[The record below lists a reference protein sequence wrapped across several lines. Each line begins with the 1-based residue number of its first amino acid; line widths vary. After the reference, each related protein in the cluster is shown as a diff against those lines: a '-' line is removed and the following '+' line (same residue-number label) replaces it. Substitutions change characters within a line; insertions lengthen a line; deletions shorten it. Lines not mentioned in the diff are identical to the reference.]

1 MQSNA
6 FLLSPPHCS
15 SSSSSS
21 TWYLRHTDSIHR
33 YPNFRLNSFPPKRK
47 SVHGVSIPS
56 SSTTSLTYSSLSAYS
71 NSCKWNT
78 NTSKSGRHF
87 RCNDAIK
94 SIHETPPPLSPS
106 SSSSSNSLSQRLELG
121 VLFCLWYVSNIYFN
135 IFNKQ
140 VLKVYPYPVT
150 ISLIQFAIG
159 TLLILIMWSFNLYKR
174 PNITK
179 SQLVAIVPLAI
190 VHTMGN
196 LCTNMSLGKVSVSF
210 THTVKALEPFFSVI
224 ISALF
229 LGEVPTVWVLSSLV
243 PVVGGVAMASLTEDS
258 FDWVGFWSAMGSNL
272 ANQSRNVF
280 SKQFMVKKEESLDNI
295 TLFSMI
301 TILSFALNVPLT
313 LCMEGV
319 KFSPSFLQSAG
330 LDVRELCVR
339 TLLSGLCFHAHQ
351 QIAYMILQR
360 VSPVTHSV
368 GNCVKRV
375 VVIVSSVLF
384 FKTPVSPINS
394 IGTGIALAGVF
405 LYSRVKQIN
414 KPKRSE

>member
-6 FLLSPPHCS
+6 YLLSPPHPS
-15 SSSSSS
+15 S
-21 TWYLRHTDSIHR
+21 YLSNAEFLYRN
-33 YPNFRLNSFPPKRK
+33 PNFRLNSFLNKRK
-47 SVHGVSIPS
+47 GVCVVS
-56 SSTTSLTYSSLSAYS
+56 SSYPCLTYSSSAYS
-71 NSCKWNT
+71 NSRKWN
-78 NTSKSGRHF
+78 NNIKSGYDF
-87 RCNDAIK
+87 RCCNKAIERA
-94 SIHETPPPLSPS
+94 HETAPS
-106 SSSSSNSLSQRLELG
+106 SNSSNNSLSQRLELG

-159 TLLILIMWSFNLYKR
+159 TLLILIMWTFNLYKR
-174 PNITK
+174 PKITK

-229 LGEVPTVWVLSSLV
+229 LGEVPTTWVLSSLV
-243 PVVGGVAMASLTEDS
+243 PVVGGVAMASLTEAS

-280 SKQFMVKKEESLDNI
+280 SKQLMVKKEESLDNI
-295 TLFSMI
+295 TLFSII

-339 TLLSGLCFHAHQ
+339 TLLSGLCFQAHQ

-414 KPKRSE
+414 KPKISE

>member
-15 SSSSSS
+15 SSS
-21 TWYLRHTDSIHR
+21 TWYLRHTDFIYR
-33 YPNFRLNSFPPKRK
+33 YPNFRLNSYLPNRI
-47 SVHGVSIPS
+47 SIHGVSAP
-56 SSTTSLTYSSLSAYS
+56 TTSLTYTSLSTYS
-71 NSCKWNT
+71 NSCKWNS

-87 RCNDAIK
+87 RRNEAIK
-94 SIHETPPPLSPS
+94 SVHETSSS

-159 TLLILIMWSFNLYKR
+159 TLLVLIMWSFNLYKR

-229 LGEVPTVWVLSSLV
+229 LGEVPTIWVLSSLV
-243 PVVGGVAMASLTEDS
+243 PVVGGVAMASLTEAS

-280 SKQFMVKKEESLDNI
+280 SKQFMVKKEESLDSI
-295 TLFSMI
+295 TLFAMI

-330 LDVRELCVR
+330 LDVRELCVK
-339 TLLSGLCFHAHQ
+339 TLLSGLCFQAHQ

-405 LYSRVKQIN
+405 LYSRVKKIN

>member
-15 SSSSSS
+15 SSSSS
-21 TWYLRHTDSIHR
+21 TWYLRHTDFIHR
-33 YPNFRLNSFPPKRK
+33 YPNFRLNSFLLKRK
-47 SVHGVSIPS
+47 SINGVSIPP
-56 SSTTSLTYSSLSAYS
+56 SSTTSLPYSSLSTYS

-94 SIHETPPPLSPS
+94 SIHETSPS

-121 VLFCLWYVSNIYFN
+121 VLFCLWYVSNIYFS

-229 LGEVPTVWVLSSLV
+229 LGEVPTIWVLSSLV
-243 PVVGGVAMASLTEDS
+243 PVVGGVAMASLTEAS

-272 ANQSRNVF
+272 ANQSLNVF

-339 TLLSGLCFHAHQ
+339 TLLSGLCFQAHQ
-351 QIAYMILQR
+351 QEL
-360 VSPVTHSV
+360 
-368 GNCVKRV
+368 GLLLLE
-375 VVIVSSVLF
+375 SSF
-384 FKTPVSPINS
+384 I
-394 IGTGIALAGVF
+394 
-405 LYSRVKQIN
+405 Q
-414 KPKRSE
+414 E

>member
-6 FLLSPPHCS
+6 FLLSPTHS

-21 TWYLRHTDSIHR
+21 SKWYLRNTDFLYR
-33 YPNFRLNSFPPKRK
+33 YPNFRLNSFLPLRK
-47 SVHGVSIPS
+47 SIHGVSIPS
-56 SSTTSLTYSSLSAYS
+56 SFTTSFTHSSLSTYS

-78 NTSKSGRHF
+78 NTSKSGRDF
-87 RCNDAIK
+87 RCNEAIK
-94 SIHETPPPLSPS
+94 SVHETSPPPSS

-121 VLFCLWYVSNIYFN
+121 VLFCSWYVSNTYFN

-159 TLLILIMWSFNLYKR
+159 TLLILIMWTFNLYKR

-224 ISALF
+224 ISASF
-229 LGEVPTVWVLSSLV
+229 LGEVPTFWVLSSLV
-243 PVVGGVAMASLTEDS
+243 PVVGGVAMASLTEAS

-339 TLLSGLCFHAHQ
+339 TLLSGLCFQAHQ

-360 VSPVTHSV
+360 VSPVSHSV

>member
-15 SSSSSS
+15 SSSSS
-21 TWYLRHTDSIHR
+21 TWYLRHTDFIHR
-33 YPNFRLNSFPPKRK
+33 YPNFRLNSFLLKRK
-47 SVHGVSIPS
+47 SINGVSIPP
-56 SSTTSLTYSSLSAYS
+56 SSTTSLPYSSLSTYS

-94 SIHETPPPLSPS
+94 SIHETSPS

-121 VLFCLWYVSNIYFN
+121 VLFCLWYVSNIYFS

-229 LGEVPTVWVLSSLV
+229 LGE
-243 PVVGGVAMASLTEDS
+243 
-258 FDWVGFWSAMGSNL
+258 
-272 ANQSRNVF
+272 
-280 SKQFMVKKEESLDNI
+280 ESLDNI

-339 TLLSGLCFHAHQ
+339 TLLSGLCFQAHQ
-351 QIAYMILQR
+351 QEL
-360 VSPVTHSV
+360 
-368 GNCVKRV
+368 GLLLLE
-375 VVIVSSVLF
+375 SSF
-384 FKTPVSPINS
+384 I
-394 IGTGIALAGVF
+394 
-405 LYSRVKQIN
+405 Q
-414 KPKRSE
+414 E

>member
-6 FLLSPPHCS
+6 FLLSPPHS
-15 SSSSSS
+15 PSSSS
-21 TWYLRHTDSIHR
+21 TWYLRNTDFLYR
-33 YPNFRLNSFPPKRK
+33 YPNFRLNSFLPIKK
-47 SVHGVSIPS
+47 SIHGVSIPS
-56 SSTTSLTYSSLSAYS
+56 SFTTLTHSSLSTYS

-78 NTSKSGRHF
+78 NTSKSGRDF
-87 RCNDAIK
+87 RCNEAIK
-94 SIHETPPPLSPS
+94 SVDETSPPPP
-106 SSSSSNSLSQRLELG
+106 SSSSNSLSQRLELG
-121 VLFCLWYVSNIYFN
+121 LLFSLWYVH
-135 IFNKQ
+135 
-140 VLKVYPYPVT
+140 PYPVT

-159 TLLILIMWSFNLYKR
+159 TLLILIMWTFNLYKR

-190 VHTMGN
+190 IHTMGN

-224 ISALF
+224 ISAIF
-229 LGEVPTVWVLSSLV
+229 LGELSR
-243 PVVGGVAMASLTEDS
+243 MAYILICD
-258 FDWVGFWSAMGSNL
+258 DRVGFWSAMGSNL

-339 TLLSGLCFHAHQ
+339 TLLSGLCFQAHQ

-368 GNCVKRV
+368 GNCVKRI

-384 FKTPVSPINS
+384 FNTPVSPINS